1 MQRPNHKA
9 RTNLYALTPKREMI
23 AQLRAESADYAASQK
38 PERNE
43 GVMHSGVNRL
53 VRGSQNIIRSGILKD
68 PFKIG

>member
-1 MQRPNHKA
+1 MQRPNHEA
-9 RTNLYALTPKREMI
+9 RTNLYAPIPKEDMA
-23 AQLRAESADYAASQK
+23 AQLKSESADYAAAQK

-53 VRGSQNIIRSGILKD
+53 VRGSQNIIRSGTLKD